1 MSNWGP
7 LIFSLFLLAAAMY
20 FNSRESAP
28 EIQTAHIKLEDKYY
42 LCERIPNHDP
52 KMLVLDCNNN

>member
-1 MSNWGP
+1 MSSWGP
-7 LIFSLFLLAAAMY
+7 LIFSLFLLAAAMD

-28 EIQTAHIKLEDKYY
+28 EIQTVHIKLEDKYY

>member
-7 LIFSLFLLAAAMY
+7 LIFSLFLLAAAMD

-28 EIQTAHIKLEDKYY
+28 EIQTVHIKLEDKYY

>member
-1 MSNWGP
+1 MSSWGP
-7 LIFSLFLLAAAMY
+7 LIFSLFLLAAAMD
-20 FNSRESAP
+20 FNSRESSP
-28 EIQTAHIKLEDKYY
+28 EIQTVHIKLEDKYY

>member
-1 MSNWGP
+1 MSKWGP
-7 LIFSLFLLAAAMY
+7 LIISLFLLAAAMD

-28 EIQTAHIKLEDKYY
+28 EIQTVHIKLEDKYY